1 MKFQFHPSILLIK
14 SKINTSNSFSFTEIE
29 TDDVNKEIRS
39 LNSKKS
45 GTQNDI
51 PAKIF
56 KKCVSS
62 TAPVLQKLFN
72 EILRTGNFPDKLKLA
87 DITQVFKKNNP
98 LEKEDY
104 RPVSVLPAVS
114 KIFERIM

>member
-1 MKFQFHPSILLIK
+1 MKFQFHPSIVLLK

-56 KKCVSS
+56 KKCVSP
-62 TAPVLQKLFN
+62 TAPVLQKPFN
-72 EILRTGNFPDKLKLA
+72 EILRTGNFLK
-87 DITQVFKKNNP
+87 
-98 LEKEDY
+98 
-104 RPVSVLPAVS
+104 
-114 KIFERIM
+114 RIIL